1 MKFRTDFVTNSS
13 DSSFLTFN
21 IKNKKLF
28 DFLTGLGIKLDT
40 TDGTFTENMT
50 ITLPSGESS
59 IIDGFENW
67 LLPYPSDFKSVSAW
81 VLGLILWEVEDVF
94 PAKDADEYSDFAKEL
109 IDIFNKAGILNL
121 DWAMVS
127 EWSRDD
133 VAEAFEE
140 AVGKMDGDITQAQ
153 IEHNYG
159 FEGEVGPLEY
169 VEISGGNRLSVC
181 LDEGGLWDDDDDLF
195 DDEDDD
201 EEDEAFEGHGEDCEG
216 MKFVIT
222 GKLEHFENREEMVEY
237 IEELGGTVSDSVS
250 KNTHFLICNDL
261 SSTSSKMKK
270 AKTLCVPVITEEA
283 FIRRFGDPEEYDL
296 PEMEEMN
303 LNPWEITYEG
313 GFYDF
318 FQKTG
323 IGCVSMQVWK
333 KGKWVSK

>member
-40 TDGTFTENMT
+40 SDGTFTESMT

-67 LLPYPSDFKSVSAW
+67 LLPYPNDYKSISAW
-81 VLGLILWEVEDVF
+81 VLGLILWEVEDRY
-94 PAKDADEYSDFAKEL
+94 PSKDADEYSDFAREL

-133 VAEAFEE
+133 VADAFEE
-140 AVGKMDGDITQAQ
+140 AVGKMDGDITEAE

-159 FEGEVGPLEY
+159 FEGEVGPLVYEQ
-169 VEISGGNRLSVC
+169 ISGGNRLSVY
-181 LDEGGLWDDDDDLF
+181 LDEGGFWDDDDDLF

-201 EEDEAFEGHGEDCEG
+201 EDEAFAGHGEDCEG

-270 AKTLCVPVITEEA
+270 AKALCVPVITEEA
-283 FIRRFGDPEEYDL
+283 FIRRFGDPDDYDL
-296 PEMEEMN
+296 PEMED
-303 LNPWEITYEG
+303 LGDDLWSVTYEG
-313 GFYDF
+313 GFYEML
-318 FQKTG
+318 QKTG
-323 IGCVSMQVWK
+323 IGEVFTRVWK
-333 KGKWVSK
+333 KGNWVSK